1 MTHCDIVPVL
11 RPFLW
16 WTDYITVLLTAPK
29 RSITRPGLS
38 SPIQSSRHSGNNVV
52 CPRSTPS
59 SRKSRKNLR
68 ENPRES
74 KQAIRFYKGW
84 VMNDPFVMVRN
95 VRLSPN
101 SDPTAALCQVA

>member
-59 SRKSRKNLR
+59 SRKSRKNLTARIR
-68 ENPRES
+68 ENQSRRSVFTKAGRVGSRRGPGFE
-74 KQAIRFYKGW
+74 
-84 VMNDPFVMVRN
+84 
-95 VRLSPN
+95 
-101 SDPTAALCQVA
+101 